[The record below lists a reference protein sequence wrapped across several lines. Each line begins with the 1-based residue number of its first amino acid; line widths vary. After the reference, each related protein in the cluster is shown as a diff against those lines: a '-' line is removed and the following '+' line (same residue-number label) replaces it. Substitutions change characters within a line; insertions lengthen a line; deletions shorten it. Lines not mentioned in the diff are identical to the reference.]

1 MEILPVAAAVVEDV
15 AAAVVEDDASE
26 VVEVCM
32 SVTEVGSRDG

>member
-1 MEILPVAAAVVEDV
+1 MEILPVAAAVVEDD